1 MSKEQFL
8 KENIKSNET
17 YVGILLG
24 KNGQP
29 DHHVALLDGEY
40 KLNWKDGMKKAK
52 ELGYVLPC
60 RRTQSLLFANAK
72 EQFAAD
78 WYYSSEQ
85 YSESNA
91 WVQYFSHGSQY
102 DTGKGYERR
111 CRFVRLIQLNP

>member
-8 KENIKSNET
+8 KENIKPNEA

-40 KLNWKDGMKKAK
+40 KLNWNDAMKKAK

-72 EQFAAD
+72 EQFADD

-85 YSESNA
+85 YSEGTA
-91 WVQYFSHGSQY
+91 WFQLFVYGYQDFNLK
-102 DTGKGYERR
+102 DYERR
-111 CRFVRLIQLNP
+111 CRFVRRLVL

>member
-8 KENIKSNET
+8 KENIKPNEA

-40 KLNWKDGMKKAK
+40 KLNWNDAMKKAK

-72 EQFAAD
+72 EQFADD

-85 YSESNA
+85 YSEDGA
-91 WVQYFSHGSQY
+91 WIQDFYYGDQFSGS
-102 DTGKGYERR
+102 KGYELR
-111 CRFVRLIQLNP
+111 CRFVRLIQLSP